1 MRLGTLVKKQHKT
14 KQKDLLSLRAPNCLL
29 QKFQEK
35 TTTQKQSYL
44 SPPYDNKIIF
54 LSKANK
60 LMPSIFPQFNI
71 RLKYLYLPINLQLCV
86 LISDILLDFG

>member
-1 MRLGTLVKKQHKT
+1 MWLGAPVKKSNNKKPH
-14 KQKDLLSLRAPNCLL
+14 LA
-29 QKFQEK
+29 QEPK
-35 TTTQKQSYL
+35 IVYYRKEPFTQKQFYH
-44 SPPYDNKIIF
+44 SPPYDNKIIS

-60 LMPSIFPQFNI
+60 LIPSIFPQFNI

>member
-1 MRLGTLVKKQHKT
+1 MWLGAPVKKKI
-14 KQKDLLSLRAPNCLL
+14 KQNKKSHLASEPQIVYYRNFRKEPL
-29 QKFQEK
+29 
-35 TTTQKQSYL
+35 TQKQSYL